1 MGPAAGRYAMKPVAE
16 PDAGNRHV
24 RFDERGW
31 ETGRLA
37 KPQATASILDS
48 TSLHPGHESQLLRQK
63 PREPRHEEARV
74 AAGLVERVAQP
85 IVSGTLHHAAAGE
98 KTGLLEG
105 FEEGLRMRPAVDQV
119 VLGAVGEQHRGLVVC
134 VRC

>member
-48 TSLHPGHESQLLRQK
+48 TPGYGPLRLLSLVAAFFAGQYLLGDQ
-63 PREPRHEEARV
+63 ARV
-74 AAGLVERVAQP
+74 LPDRCLDAGCDVGIVAQERFC
-85 IVSGTLHHAAAGE
+85 VLAALADALAVMGE
-98 KTGLLEG
+98 
-105 FEEGLRMRPAVDQV
+105 P
-119 VLGAVGEQHRGLVVC
+119 
-134 VRC
+134 